1 MEELQKENIKLKE
14 LLDNREKQI
23 EELKMKLKKYT
34 NPDKNK
40 RYYEK
45 NKNKLLEKSKEYHEK
60 LKLENP
66 EHLKEMKR
74 KSYLKKKL
82 EKCV

>member
-1 MEELQKENIKLKE
+1 MEELQQENRKLKY
-14 LLDNREKQI
+14 LLDDQEKQI

-34 NPDKNK
+34 NPQRNK
-40 RYYEK
+40 KYYEK
-45 NKNKLLEKSKEYHEK
+45 NKDKLLEKSKEYHEK

>member
-1 MEELQKENIKLKE
+1 MEELQQENIKLKE
-14 LLDNREKQI
+14 LLDDREKQI

-34 NPDKNK
+34 NPQRNK
-40 RYYEK
+40 KYYEK
-45 NKNKLLEKSKEYHEK
+45 NKDKLLEKSKEYHEK